1 MRRFLA
7 IVLIST
13 LTLCGCANSNLTTDI
28 DETSQIENK
37 EDSLTT
43 KAKDEQP
50 SSDANVEEEDIIVE
64 IPEEEKGDDS
74 YYEYSPEFESLDD
87 EDLLKYVED
96 DIYAELVGKL
106 NNDRYYVENVHAVYV
121 SKEYLEEVSYNS
133 QSNIFFGYTLE
144 DIQNVY
150 GDTKFVFT
158 LGDNGETVVEPFEDY
173 DDTYEQIIKNVAIGT
188 GVILVCVTVSVVTAG
203 ASAPAVSLI
212 FAASAKTGTIMAL
225 SSGTLSGV
233 ATGIITGM
241 ETGDMQEAVKAG
253 ALAGSDSFKWGAISG
268 AIAGG
273 ASETVK
279 YAKAMSALKGV
290 PINLTTQ
297 QAAAIQM
304 ETGYPAEVIAQ
315 FHSMEEYEVFKN
327 AGLKAAMVNGETA
340 LIRKDIDLKLVDE
353 YGRTNLER
361 MKQGLA
367 PLKKVGEEFE
377 KYELHHIGQEADATL
392 AILTQ
397 TEHDNAALH
406 LFKTVSEIDRS
417 AFDTVRK
424 NFWKTMATMLESGAV

>member
-13 LTLCGCANSNLTTDI
+13 LTLCGCAQNSNLTTDI

-203 ASAPAVSLI
+203 AGAPAVSLI

-233 ATGIITGM
+233 ATGIIT
-241 ETGDMQEAVKAG
+241 
-253 ALAGSDSFKWGAISG
+253 
-268 AIAGG
+268 
-273 ASETVK
+273 
-279 YAKAMSALKGV
+279 
-290 PINLTTQ
+290 
-297 QAAAIQM
+297 
-304 ETGYPAEVIAQ
+304 
-315 FHSMEEYEVFKN
+315 
-327 AGLKAAMVNGETA
+327 
-340 LIRKDIDLKLVDE
+340 
-353 YGRTNLER
+353 
-361 MKQGLA
+361 
-367 PLKKVGEEFE
+367 
-377 KYELHHIGQEADATL
+377 
-392 AILTQ
+392 
-397 TEHDNAALH
+397 
-406 LFKTVSEIDRS
+406 
-417 AFDTVRK
+417 
-424 NFWKTMATMLESGAV
+424 